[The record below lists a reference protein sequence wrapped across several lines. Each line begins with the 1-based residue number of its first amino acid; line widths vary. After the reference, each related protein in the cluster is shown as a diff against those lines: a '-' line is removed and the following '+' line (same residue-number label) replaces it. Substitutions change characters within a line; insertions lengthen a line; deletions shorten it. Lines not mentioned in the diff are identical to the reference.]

1 MEQLLNIRNLTAADL
16 EDIDPVLMAAYGRT
30 SSFKSEL
37 QLCLTLQPDGWLI
50 AEWDGTPVGMIGAVD
65 YGAFAYVGLLA
76 VHPNFQGRRIG
87 RVLMERILAWLDK
100 HGCHNAVL
108 DASEAGR
115 LLYTKLDFVEEE
127 KSLVLQQ
134 ETAAQHLCSY
144 KFVSELR
151 STDLAAV
158 ANLDTPLFGADR
170 QAVFTAFLNEFPD
183 RAFVARN
190 QGGQLVGY
198 LFAQPQ
204 KLGPWAASTLE
215 VAEALLVTALRLS
228 FNGAPFVLVPD
239 SNRAATA
246 LLYCYGFNKQRSLS
260 HMRRGSSLVPSRRD
274 LLYGMAS
281 FALG

>member
-1 MEQLLNIRNLTAADL
+1 VEQLLNIRNLTAADL

-50 AEWDGTPVGMIGAVD
+50 AEWDGTPVGMVGAVD

-87 RVLMERILAWLDK
+87 RVLMERILAWVDE

-115 LLYTKLDFVEEE
+115 LLYTKLGFVEEE

-134 ETAAQHLCSY
+134 ETTAQHLCSY

-151 STDLAAV
+151 STDLVAV

-170 QAVFTAFLNEFPD
+170 Q
-183 RAFVARN
+183 
-190 QGGQLVGY
+190 VG
-198 LFAQPQ
+198 
-204 KLGPWAASTLE
+204 ASGSWGST
-215 VAEALLVTALRLS
+215 
-228 FNGAPFVLVPD
+228 VPTIMLMSILQITD
-239 SNRAATA
+239 KW
-246 LLYCYGFNKQRSLS
+246 LDIQCS
-260 HMRRGSSLVPSRRD
+260 HVI
-274 LLYGMAS
+274 
-281 FALG
+281 